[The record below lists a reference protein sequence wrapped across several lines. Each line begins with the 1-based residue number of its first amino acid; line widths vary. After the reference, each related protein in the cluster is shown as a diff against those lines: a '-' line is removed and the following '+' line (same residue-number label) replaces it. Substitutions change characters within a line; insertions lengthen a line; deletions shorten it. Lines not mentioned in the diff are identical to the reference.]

1 MILGGLWNKKNE
13 LITDYSHGIE
23 ALLLARAFVVV
34 KLRYGKQLL
43 APLPRQLF
51 CAEAVEDLLI
61 KRDRAVDI
69 FEEELKIGEPL
80 ARAILRYWEA
90 IRDLWRGVGRPEPG
104 VVGSVEQQLSHQVAD
119 KDTQNIVSEVL
130 GKRSKPLAQDSQ

>member
-1 MILGGLWNKKNE
+1 MTLGGLWNKKNE
-13 LITDYSHGIE
+13 LITDYSHGVE
-23 ALLLARAFVVV
+23 ALFLARAFVVV
-34 KLRYGKQLL
+34 QLRYGKQLL
-43 APLPRQLF
+43 TPITRQYF
-51 CAEAVEDLLI
+51 RAGIVEDLLI

-69 FEEELKIGEPL
+69 FEEELQIGEPL